1 MVFKVFADANLL
13 LDFLL
18 KRNNYDTAHAII
30 KKGVEGKIQ
39 LFTTPAVMHITAYWT
54 TKAYGNSRAKELLLA
69 LLIDVQIIDCDH
81 VTSLVALNSEI
92 EDIEDALQ
100 YYTALKHQTEYFISA
115 DKKLKKSAIPQLP
128 VYSADEFLTEISD

>member
-18 KRNNYDTAHAII
+18 KRNNYDTALAII

-92 EDIEDALQ
+92 DDIEDALQ

>member
-92 EDIEDALQ
+92 DDIEDALQ

>member
-128 VYSADEFLTEISD
+128 VYSADEFLSEISD

>member
-92 EDIEDALQ
+92 DDIEDALQ

-128 VYSADEFLTEISD
+128 VYSADEFLSEISD

>member
-18 KRNNYDTAHAII
+18 KRNNYDTALAII

-92 EDIEDALQ
+92 DDIEDALQ

-128 VYSADEFLTEISD
+128 VYSADEFLSEISD

>member
-1 MVFKVFADANLL
+1 
-13 LDFLL
+13 
-18 KRNNYDTAHAII
+18 
-30 KKGVEGKIQ
+30 
-39 LFTTPAVMHITAYWT
+39 
-54 TKAYGNSRAKELLLA
+54 
-69 LLIDVQIIDCDH
+69 

-92 EDIEDALQ
+92 DDIEDALQ

>member
-18 KRNNYDTAHAII
+18 KRNNYDTAHATI

>member
-39 LFTTPAVMHITAYWT
+39 LFTTPAVTHITAYWT

-92 EDIEDALQ
+92 DDIEDALQ